1 VSKQT
6 VDTAIKDYLSEVE
19 KPPSVFNA
27 QIEETEDGGFT
38 IGYYP
43 EKKDE

>member
-1 VSKQT
+1 MPLREEF
-6 VDTAIKDYLSEVE
+6 VDAYMLAEVE
-19 KPPSVFNA
+19 EPPSVFNA
-27 QIEETEDGGFT
+27 KIEETEDGGFT